1 MRSTFK
7 ILFYIKKNAVKSN
20 GTIPIMARLT
30 LNGEIAQFSLKCEI
44 HPTEWNPKAG
54 RAIGKSGASQRL
66 NGLLDNFRASITQHF
81 REISDK
87 EASVT
92 AGSHL
97 RHQFERD

>member
-20 GTIPIMARLT
+20 GTAPIMARLT
-30 LNGEIAQFSLKCEI
+30 LNGAIAQFSLKCEI
-44 HPTEWNPKAG
+44 SPAEWSPKAG
-54 RAIGKSGASQRL
+54 RAIGKSATSQQL

-81 REISDK
+81 REISDR

-92 AGSHL
+92 ADSH
-97 RHQFERD
+97 F